1 MSATRDS
8 PTTGFVADTVPF
20 SNVDGPGN
28 RFVVFLQGCNFNC
41 VACHNPQTIPGHG
54 PVEGFHPQHLEVG
67 DVVAQIRQAA
77 PFISGVTASGG
88 EATGQE
94 SFVWQL
100 FEALKADTE
109 LAELTCFVDSNGAC
123 ALRVWDRLAPLL
135 DGVMIDLKCLDPV
148 IHEQMTG
155 VANAPV
161 LASIRHLQKLGLL
174 YEVRLLF
181 LSGVN
186 DDPALV
192 RATGEW
198 LAAVD
203 PTMRLKVIGFRSHGT
218 RPHDP
223 PLVEPAPAELVACAD
238 ILMSVAPF
246 DICIV

>member
-8 PTTGFVADTVPF
+8 PTTGFVADTVSF

-28 RFVVFLQGCNFNC
+28 RFVVFLQGCNFDC
-41 VACHNPQTIPGHG
+41 AACHNPQTIPGHG
-54 PVEGFHPQHLEVG
+54 SVEGFHPEHLEVA
-67 DVVAQIRQAA
+67 DVVAQIRKAA
-77 PFISGVTASGG
+77 QFISGVTVSGG

-100 FEALKADTE
+100 FAVLKTDPE
-109 LAELTCFVDSNGAC
+109 LADLRCFVDSNGAC

-174 YEVRLLF
+174 YEVRLLI

-186 DDPALV
+186 DAPALV

-223 PLVEPAPAELVACAD
+223 PLVEPTAAELGACAD

-246 DICIV
+246 DICII